1 MSKIRQLFSGP
12 IFSEKIDRF
21 ILIPLALIGVL
32 LARFLKSAGW
42 ATGDALGMLVLA
54 AILLT
59 IGLRII
65 GARWKDKKNIN
76 Q

>member
-32 LARFLKSAGW
+32 LARYLKSAGW
-42 ATGDALGMLVLA
+42 ATGDALGILVLA

-65 GARWKDKKNIN
+65 GARWKEKKNISR
-76 Q
+76 